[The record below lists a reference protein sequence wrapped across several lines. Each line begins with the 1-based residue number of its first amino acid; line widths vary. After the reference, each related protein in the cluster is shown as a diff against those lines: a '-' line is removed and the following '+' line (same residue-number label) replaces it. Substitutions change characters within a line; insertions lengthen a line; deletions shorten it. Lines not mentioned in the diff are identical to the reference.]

1 MEGGRLE
8 VPEDRQGAT
17 QSYGSQG
24 SSSLQMWGS
33 RSSGRMD
40 KGSGLGGRR
49 GFVLGDRE
57 NSGLGGKGSLIVEGM
72 ES

>member
-1 MEGGRLE
+1 
-8 VPEDRQGAT
+8 
-17 QSYGSQG
+17 
-24 SSSLQMWGS
+24 MWGS